1 MRTKQLA
8 ATPLL
13 ALALTGMNSTLAQD
27 DAPPDTRADSS
38 VADTIVVTGSE
49 AALAAAAA
57 EIALTPG
64 GATTVDLADLAER
77 NVGSLADALRYVP
90 GVFIE
95 SDAGNDGIFFS
106 SRGSNLDA
114 TDYDMNGIKLLQD
127 GLPVT
132 TADGVFGSEAKEVGA
147 ILMPAERGSAW
158 TLRYPRYTVIVPGPD
173 QIKVPLTYVL
183 PADEPQLRAL
193 VDTFIDLK
201 RNDGTIQR
209 LYEYWILGRDAS
221 AAPPR
226 WSIIRDVLHWVE

>member
-1 MRTKQLA
+1 MLLRSGYCDIVIGGVAITTERARHMQLSSSYLQETLGFVVRDDRRAEFESWDAIRAQRRLMVAVPAVPYFVDVMRSRL
-8 ATPLL
+8 P
-13 ALALTGMNSTLAQD
+13 
-27 DAPPDTRADSS
+27 DAH
-38 VADTIVVTGSE
+38 VV
-49 AALAAAAA
+49 
-57 EIALTPG
+57 
-64 GATTVDLADLAER
+64 
-77 NVGSLADALRYVP
+77 
-90 GVFIE
+90 
-95 SDAGNDGIFFS
+95 
-106 SRGSNLDA
+106 
-114 TDYDMNGIKLLQD
+114 
-127 GLPVT
+127 PVT